1 MDQLSQPFLESCRK
15 DHGRTLRGENMTRI
29 ETFVDA
35 AFAFSFTMLVISIDE
50 IPRSAAELLELSQ
63 DIPAFVMSAAIIGS
77 IWLAH
82 SIWSRTFGLQDRL
95 TVYLSLALVMLVLI
109 FIYPIKLMCQLTIR
123 YLSGGSIGTP
133 LSPMNSDDI
142 ASLIVYFAIG
152 LLALSLI
159 IISLYQNALHHRGEL
174 VLSDYENYFCHRMSL
189 AWMIVLTTALLSIV
203 IVLVG
208 SDEMLA
214 LGGLIYFSLVVTIPV
229 SLYVHRSRH
238 AGRSYRATDA
248 GM

>member
-1 MDQLSQPFLESCRK
+1 MDQLSQSFLDSCRK

-63 DIPAFVMSAAIIGS
+63 DIPAFVLSAAIIGS

-123 YLSGGSIGTP
+123 YLSGGNLGAP
-133 LSPMNSDDI
+133 LPPMEGDDVS
-142 ASLIVYFAIG
+142 SLIIYFAIG
-152 LLALSLI
+152 LMALSLI
-159 IISLYQNALHHRGEL
+159 IISLYQNALHHRDEL
-174 VLSDYENYFCHRMSL
+174 VLSGYEKYFCKRMSL
-189 AWMIVLTTALLSIV
+189 AWFVVLITAILSIV
-203 IVLVG
+203 IVLVAPG
-208 SDEMLA
+208 DLEW
-214 LGGLIYFSLVVTIPV
+214 GGLIYFSLAVTIPTTFILYKHQIVEV
-229 SLYVHRSRH
+229 STPV
-238 AGRSYRATDA
+238 
-248 GM
+248 M

>member
-1 MDQLSQPFLESCRK
+1 MDQLSKAFLESCRK
-15 DHGRTLRGENMTRI
+15 DQGRVLRGENMTRI

-63 DIPAFVMSAAIIGS
+63 DIPAFMLSAAIIGS

-109 FIYPIKLMCQLTIR
+109 FIYPIKLMCQLTIS
-123 YLSGGSIGTP
+123 YLSGGSLGTP
-133 LSPMNSDDI
+133 LSPMDVNDVS
-142 ASLIVYFAIG
+142 SLMIYFAIG

-159 IISLYQNALHHRGEL
+159 IISLYQNTLRHQDEL
-174 VLSDYENYFCHRMSL
+174 VLTDYEKYFCKRMSL
-189 AWMIVLTTALLSIV
+189 AWVVVVATAILSIV
-203 IVLVG
+203 IVLVAPQ
-208 SDEMLA
+208 EVEW
-214 LGGLIYFSLVVTIPV
+214 GGLIYFSLVVSIP
-229 SLYVHRSRH
+229 
-238 AGRSYRATDA
+238 T
-248 GM
+248 

>member
-1 MDQLSQPFLESCRK
+1 
-15 DHGRTLRGENMTRI
+15 MTRI

-63 DIPAFVMSAAIIGS
+63 DIPAFVLSAVIIGS

-123 YLSGGSIGTP
+123 YLSGGSLGAP
-133 LSPMNSDDI
+133 LAPMLGSDVS
-142 ASLIVYFAIG
+142 SLIIYFAIG

-159 IISLYQNALHHRGEL
+159 IISLYQNALYHQDEL
-174 VLSDYENYFCHRMSL
+174 VLSDYEKYFCRRMSL
-189 AWMIVLTTALLSIV
+189 AWFVVFTTAVLSIV
-203 IVLVG
+203 IVL
-208 SDEMLA
+208 LA
-214 LGGLIYFSLVVTIPV
+214 PDDLEWGGLIYFSLVATIPITFYVYKRQNIPV
-229 SLYVHRSRH
+229 S
-238 AGRSYRATDA
+238 TP
-248 GM
+248 MK

>member
-1 MDQLSQPFLESCRK
+1 MDQLSQAFLDSCRK

-109 FIYPIKLMCQLTIR
+109 FIYPIKLMCQLTVS
-123 YLSGGSIGTP
+123 YLSEGSLGTP
-133 LSPMNSDDI
+133 LSPMDGNDV
-142 ASLIVYFAIG
+142 ASLIIYFAIG

-159 IISLYQNALHHRGEL
+159 IISLYQNALHHQDEL
-174 VLSDYENYFCHRMSL
+174 VLSDYEKYFCKRMSL
-189 AWMIVLTTALLSIV
+189 AWVVVVITAILSIV
-203 IVLVG
+203 IVLIAPE
-208 SDEMLA
+208 DLQW
-214 LGGLIYFSLVVTIPV
+214 GGLIFFSLAVTIPV
-229 SLYVHRSRH
+229 TFYLYRSH
-238 AGRSYRATDA
+238 NAEVCAKASQ
-248 GM
+248 

>member
-1 MDQLSQPFLESCRK
+1 MDQLSHAFLATCRR
-15 DHGRTLRGENMTRI
+15 DQGRTLRGENMTRI

-63 DIPAFVMSAAIIGS
+63 DIPAFVLSAVIIGS

-123 YLSGGSIGTP
+123 YLSGGALGTP
-133 LSPMNSDDI
+133 LSPMDGNDI
-142 ASLIVYFAIG
+142 SSLIIYFAIG
-152 LLALSLI
+152 LMALSLI
-159 IISLYQNALHHRGEL
+159 IISLYQNALHHKDEL
-174 VLSDYENYFCHRMSL
+174 VLSGYEIYFCNRMSL
-189 AWMIVLTTALLSIV
+189 AWIV
-203 IVLVG
+203 VLVTAVLSVVVVALG
-208 SDEMLA
+208 SEDMLPW
-214 LGGLIYFSLVVTIPV
+214 GGLIYFSLPATIPAAV
-229 SLYVHRSRH
+229 YWFKRH
-238 AGRSYRATDA
+238 NQDVA
-248 GM
+248 